1 MKLRDSGRDDVLL
14 FVIPSLFVIPEGNL
28 RSAQITGTT
37 SGGELPRGK
46 SDSASEGALSG

>member
-28 RSAQITGTT
+28 RSAQITEDYIWRRTA
-37 SGGELPRGK
+37 LGK
-46 SDSASEGALSG
+46 V